1 MLTLR
6 SASPLL
12 LIVACA
18 AQNTASD
25 GEQHDGVGGKAD
37 GLGELACPAEV
48 GINDAPG
55 GQRRCFDEVSGQ
67 FVPTA
72 CCAEHCDGARWREHD
87 NGRVCAWLA
96 DPGLEGASVGQF
108 APTMCCELGDDIA
121 CARAQTDGAGCRDP
135 QSDAAV
141 DPACCAEQP
150 PVASCDPLVESSV
163 RECVR
168 TRMWEPDSNV
178 ELLPMR
184 PTELLDVCTLE
195 GDVTG
200 PIRDEL
206 CASFPDEPVCQLDFE
221 AFTEQVL
228 RPCGSALRDQ
238 YDCAFGTSF
247 RDIERLPNNA
257 IVRESVL
264 TIADVS
270 ALSAIEREQIIIAA
284 RQSAFDDIASVE
296 QAFEYFDGGELNLI
310 DLVEM
315 GNGRPYRA
323 LEFGAG
329 DNSFG
334 AIFEHGTTTMV
345 AFIQD
350 SDLLR
355 PIPEFAPGC
364 DVPFGV
370 AGLVCQGAETCQGL
384 PCGGMIDVHP
394 VGMVGR
400 CVNSALGQ
408 DSPALEQRCTS
419 AADCP
424 LHDGLVCSGI
434 TQFDEG
440 FCRPAWVLG
449 QFREVATIALPQR
462 GTITRDLY
470 VYGLA
475 TVPEDAW
482 ISLRLLH
489 PDPKQIK
496 ITLIPA
502 LQDEGT
508 PFVVFDGKTDPA
520 AIGTT
525 AVTIDRV
532 IAHPGDESLNG
543 KWTLV
548 VEDTKS
554 GKAGMIDGWELRF
567 SSRMD

>member
-1 MLTLR
+1 MSYLR
-6 SASPLL
+6 AAFFPSIL
-12 LIVACA
+12 VACT
-18 AQNTASD
+18 AQNAASD
-25 GEQHDGVGGKAD
+25 AESGGGAGGKAD
-37 GLGELACPAEV
+37 GLGDIECPASV
-48 GINDAPG
+48 GINEAPG
-55 GQRRCFDEVSGQ
+55 GQRRCFDEGTGQ
-67 FVPTA
+67 FVSTA
-72 CCAEHCDGARWREHD
+72 CCADLCEGAGWREQD
-87 NGRVCAWLA
+87 NGRVCAWLG
-96 DPGLEGASVGQF
+96 DPGLDGASKGQF
-108 APTMCCELGDDIA
+108 APSMCCELSDDLA
-121 CARAQTDGAGCRDP
+121 CARAELDGATCRDP
-135 QSDAAV
+135 DTDATLDA
-141 DPACCAEQP
+141 ACCAKQP
-150 PVASCDPLVESSV
+150 PAASCHPLVESSV

-168 TRMWEPDSNV
+168 TRMWEPDGDP

-184 PTELLDVCTLE
+184 PTELLEVCTLE

-200 PIRDEL
+200 PMRDEL
-206 CASFPDEPVCQLDFE
+206 CASFPDEPVCALDFGD
-221 AFTEQVL
+221 FTEQVL
-228 RPCGSALRDQ
+228 APCGPALHEQ

-264 TIADVS
+264 TIDDIAELD
-270 ALSAIEREQIIIAA
+270 ANDREQIILAT
-284 RQSAFDDIASVE
+284 RQSAFESVATVEEAFAS
-296 QAFEYFDGGELNLI
+296 FDNGELNLV
-310 DLVEM
+310 DLIEM

-334 AIFEHGTTTMV
+334 AIFEHGTTTLV
-345 AFIQD
+345 GVIHD

-355 PIPEFAPGC
+355 PVDEFAPGC
-364 DVPFGV
+364 DVPFGIP
-370 AGLVCQGAETCQGL
+370 GLSCHSADACEGL
-384 PCGGMIDVHP
+384 PCGGMIDNHP
-394 VGMVGR
+394 AGEVGR
-400 CVNSALGQ
+400 CINSSLGQ

-424 LHDGLVCSGI
+424 LQDGLICSGI

-449 QFREVATIALPQR
+449 QFREVRTIQLPKK
-462 GTITRDLY
+462 GKITRDLY

-482 ISLRLLH
+482 INLRLLH

-520 AIGTT
+520 AVGTT
-525 AVTIDRV
+525 TVEIDRV

-548 VEDTKS
+548 VEDTKT
-554 GKAGMIDGWELRF
+554 GKAGMVDGWELRF
-567 SSRMD
+567 TSRMD